1 MSLFQTSRALAF
13 RPRAFA
19 TIQSP
24 VAASWRRNYATD
36 PNQSGGAG
44 PNMNQQE
51 HISEE
56 AAKIEKIRGGSGPD
70 LEMGTPVQEVCQWP
84 RAGERQVVQD

>member
-70 LEMGTPVQEVCQWP
+70 LEMGTPVQEVCQWL
-84 RAGERQVVQD
+84 RGRESEEA